1 MIWERI
7 YVFIKLVF
15 AFCYLIQMNEG
26 NHSSLSNSS
35 HLKKLNFQKKV
46 GSQEGNR
53 LFEMGVHPGW
63 HLPAQS

>member
-1 MIWERI
+1 M
-7 YVFIKLVF
+7 FSLNFVF
-15 AFCYLIQMNEG
+15 AFYYLIQMNEG
-26 NHSSLSNSS
+26 NHSSLSNRS
-35 HLKKLNFQKKV
+35 HLKKLKFQKQV